1 MSRNSFDLDRFHP
14 YVPTALRIALGV
26 IFISHA
32 LTKAFVYTF
41 PGTEAF
47 FASQGFPAWTVYPVF
62 ALELVGGVALI
73 AGLRARVVSL
83 ALIPVM
89 LGAIKPHLAH
99 GMGFSNPGGG
109 WEFPALLVV
118 LLGAQAVLG
127 SGALALDNVIA
138 RVTGRPSGRLAA
150 AH

>member
-1 MSRNSFDLDRFHP
+1 MSTRSLESTLERFQP

-26 IFISHA
+26 IFIGHA

-47 FASQGFPAWTVYPVF
+47 FAANGFPGWTVYPVF
-62 ALELVGGVALI
+62 ALELAGGVALI
-73 AGLRARVVSL
+73 AGMKTRLVAL

-89 LGAIKPHLAH
+89 IGAIKPHLGN
-99 GMGFSNPGGG
+99 GMGFSNAGGG
-109 WEFPALLVV
+109 WEFPALLIM

-127 SGALALDNVIA
+127 SGALALDGVLRRTN
-138 RVTGRPSGRLAA
+138 RLAPA
-150 AH
+150 RA

>member
-1 MSRNSFDLDRFHP
+1 MSTRSLESTLDRFQP

-26 IFISHA
+26 IFIGHA

-47 FASQGFPAWTVYPVF
+47 FAANGFPGWTVYPVF
-62 ALELVGGVALI
+62 ALELGGGIALI
-73 AGLRARVVSL
+73 AGMKTRLVAL
-83 ALIPVM
+83 ALMPVM

-109 WEFPALLVV
+109 WEFPALLLV

-127 SGALALDNVIA
+127 AGALGLDGAMHRANTN
-138 RVTGRPSGRLAA
+138 RLVTSRA
-150 AH
+150 

>member
-1 MSRNSFDLDRFHP
+1 MIANHFDPTRLQR
-14 YVPTALRIALGV
+14 YVPTALRLALGV

-41 PGTEAF
+41 PGTEQF
-47 FASQGFPAWTVYPVF
+47 FVSHGFPAWTVYPVF
-62 ALELVGGVALI
+62 ALELAGGIALI
-73 AGLRARVVSL
+73 VGLGTRVVSL
-83 ALIPVM
+83 LLIPVM
-89 LGAIKPHLAH
+89 IGAIKPHLAN

-127 SGALALDNVIA
+127 AGALALDAVVGRSAA
-138 RVTGRPSGRLAA
+138 RMTPATR
-150 AH
+150 

>member
-1 MSRNSFDLDRFHP
+1 MPFARLDFDRFQP
-14 YVPTALRIALGV
+14 YVPTMLRLALGV

-41 PGTEAF
+41 PGTEQYFLAH
-47 FASQGFPAWTVYPVF
+47 GFPAWTVYPVF
-62 ALELVGGVALI
+62 ALELVGGVALLL
-73 AGLRARVVSL
+73 GLGTRWVSL

-118 LLGAQAVLG
+118 LLGAQAMLG
-127 SGALALDNVIA
+127 AGAFALGRTPA
-138 RVTGRPSGRLAA
+138 RITRAVR
-150 AH
+150 